1 MKIKCTMSNT
11 DALTV
16 GKIYNVAEAYEGFSP
31 TITHDNKGFYYL
43 NGKDNLSVLVVKAV
57 IAEFEVVEE

>member
-16 GKIYNVAEAYEGFSP
+16 GKIYDVTPAEEGFSP
-31 TITHDNKGFYYL
+31 TVKHDNKGFYYL
-43 NGKDNLSVLVVKAV
+43 NGKDNLSILVVKAV
-57 IAEFEVVEE
+57 IAEFEAAE